1 MEIIG
6 LIALWGGVAFSVIG
20 VLGVIR
26 MPDLYCRLHAS
37 GKVSTVG
44 LCGLLLGAAFIM
56 PSATLKLLALAIFAV
71 LTLPVGTHAIAAA
84 AHRHGIGMR
93 RFVRNDLAP
102 QINSLDDFSGRS
114 TTSPFFVLVFTNFYN
129 SADFCNALVTIL

>member
-6 LIALWGGVAFSVIG
+6 LIVLWGGVGFAIVG

-44 LCGLLLGAAFIM
+44 LCGMLVGAAILM
-56 PSATLKLLALAIFAV
+56 PSGALKLLALAVFGI
-71 LTLPVGTHAIAAA
+71 LTLPVSTHAIAAA
-84 AHRHGIGMR
+84 AYRHGIPMQ
-93 RFVRNDLAP
+93 RFIRDDLAKRAP
-102 QINSLDDFSGRS
+102 VTDS
-114 TTSPFFVLVFTNFYN
+114 TQLGEEQ
-129 SADFCNALVTIL
+129 SAA

>member
-1 MEIIG
+1 MLEAIG
-6 LIALWGGVAFSVIG
+6 LIVLWGGVAFCIVG

-44 LCGLLLGAAFIM
+44 LCGLLLGAAFVM
-56 PSATLKLLALAIFAV
+56 PSASLKLIALALFAL

-84 AHRHGIGMR
+84 AYRHGIPMEKS
-93 RFVRNDLAP
+93 VR
-102 QINSLDDFSGRS
+102 DDMAENRAFANPIG
-114 TTSPFFVLVFTNFYN
+114 LKEEQ
-129 SADFCNALVTIL
+129 SAA